1 MTDEKKKRRKE
12 KRGEENRVEEG
23 SETRGWTCPVEEE
36 MISSKEERE
45 RK

>member
-1 MTDEKKKRRKE
+1 MKRRRE
-12 KRGEENRVEEG
+12 EENRVDEG
-23 SETRGWTCPVEEE
+23 SEVRGWTCPVEEE